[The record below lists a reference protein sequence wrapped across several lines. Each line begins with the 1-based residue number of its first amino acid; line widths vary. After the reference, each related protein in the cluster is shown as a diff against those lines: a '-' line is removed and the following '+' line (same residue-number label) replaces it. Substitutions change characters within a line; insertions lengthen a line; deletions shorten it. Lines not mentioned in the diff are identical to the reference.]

1 MFFMER
7 ELRVPACSAEAQH
20 PSFVV
25 LEKETG
31 TPCSPSLIAE
41 IEKLP
46 ESYDKYSDLG
56 IGDPC

>member
-1 MFFMER
+1 MER
-7 ELRVPACSAEAQH
+7 ELRVPACSAEAQL

-31 TPCSPSLIAE
+31 TPCSSSLIAE
-41 IEKLP
+41 IETLP

-56 IGDPC
+56 IGGPY